1 MKAEIKAHDLML
13 GNLLKYVNGEN
24 IFKVIG
30 IHEFGIDSED
40 EIETTYM
47 EYENFEPIPL
57 TEEWLVRF
65 GFENCINGW
74 WSENELFNVKFI
86 DNDIEIYLSGSD
98 NDLAYKKIKYVHQI
112 QNLYY
117 IIIGEHLTIK

>member
-30 IHEFGIDSED
+30 IHEFGIDCED

-65 GFENCINGW
+65 GAEKRSLHYYKLNGIIICVQDFFFECYLGGIN
-74 WSENELFNVKFI
+74 VH
-86 DNDIEIYLSGSD
+86 
-98 NDLAYKKIKYVHQI
+98 IKYVHTL
-112 QNLYY
+112 QNLIYTLTNK
-117 IIIGEHLTIK
+117 HLTIK

>member
-1 MKAEIKAHDLML
+1 MKVEELMIGNYISDIHASESSYWQVKQLL
-13 GNLLKYVNGEN
+13 G
-24 IFKVIG
+24 KVCYYG
-30 IHEFGIDSED
+30 DYYSE
-40 EIETTYM
+40 
-47 EYENFEPIPL
+47 EYENLKPIPL

>member
-1 MKAEIKAHDLML
+1 MKAEELMV
-13 GNLLKYVNGEN
+13 GNYIYWDIPQKQN
-24 IFKVIG
+24 KPHRVIS
-30 IHEFGIDSED
+30 ISEKRILTLPVSAPDSID
-40 EIETTYM
+40 
-47 EYENFEPIPL
+47 EYKPIPL